1 MLTKEERKNG
11 RFQDKGIVL
20 RSSVAQNVRC
30 ILGLFEQEETS
41 MPTTPLVKPCVRR
54 VKSLRSFS
62 TSPYK
67 TWLNSREI
75 AAMIALLQR
84 ALILIDE
91 YEEGNLDLKDI
102 LSEDE
107 DGMYVV
113 NTSFIDGARED
124 GAFAP
129 RGTPYKPKS

>member
-1 MLTKEERKNG
+1 MPTKGERKNG
-11 RFQDKGIVL
+11 KFQDKGVIL

-30 ILGLFEQEETS
+30 ILGLFEQEEAS
-41 MPTTPLVKPCVRR
+41 MPPVPLVKPCVRR
-54 VKSLRSFS
+54 IRSSRSFN

-67 TWLNSREI
+67 TWLNSKEI

-91 YEEGNLDLKDI
+91 HEEGNLDLRDI

-113 NTSFIDGARED
+113 NTSFIDGAREE